1 MSFVHGNLI
10 TEKIASH
17 LMIVNEYWKC
27 IKKMNK
33 LVRIKLTEEEKALLK
48 KLKDSITPETIAEW
62 GRNEMIANIKDDYAP
77 HPEAK
82 GYTDIK

>member
-1 MSFVHGNLI
+1 
-10 TEKIASH
+10 
-17 LMIVNEYWKC
+17 
-27 IKKMNK
+27 MNK

-48 KLKDSITPETIAEW
+48 KLRDSINPDTIAEW

-82 GYTDIK
+82 GYEDKK